1 MTKSQQCASFP
12 RPGRLCRIL
21 LLLAMVKLCILGS
34 LLLDPVT
41 NFFNPAFSFV
51 EKKLEVTFLGKE
63 QTPPVRITDSAAPA
77 STSGTPARPVQEQ
90 SALSF
95 GPAQAVAA
103 ESAPAAAPATDQQ
116 SGNLAREALARKEQE
131 LARREQDLLNLQR
144 EIDDRLEQ
152 LQVLEQRITVML
164 KDAQEVK
171 DEKFRKLVDMLSNMK
186 AKQAANVLETLEE
199 SIAVKVLA
207 GMRGRQAGEILTFV
221 HPGKAARLSE
231 ALTRMQLPLE

>member
-1 MTKSQQCASFP
+1 MTKSRQCASFP

-21 LLLAMVKLCILGS
+21 LLLAMVKLCVLGS

-41 NFFNPAFSFV
+41 NFFSPAFSFV

-63 QTPPVRITDSAAPA
+63 APAPVRIVNSVSTADAAVPAPA
-77 STSGTPARPVQEQ
+77 EQ
-90 SALSF
+90 TQAALSL
-95 GPAQAVAA
+95 GPAQAMAA
-103 ESAPAAAPATDQQ
+103 ENAPAAAPATDQQ
-116 SGNLAREALARKEQE
+116 SNSLARESLARREQE

-186 AKQAANVLETLEE
+186 AKQAASVLETLEE
-199 SIAVKVLA
+199 GIAVKVLA
-207 GMRGRQAGEILTFV
+207 GMRGRQSGEILTFV
-221 HPGKAARLSE
+221 NPGKAARLSE